1 MPKEGTKT
9 FANGG
14 LMFALHVRHN
24 KLKRIFGFVS
34 SIFLDLFVFK
44 FFTFNEDKNKPKKN
58 NIIIFFSDTSSKG
71 RQIHCMVSYRFVP
84 KEKVLKYELL

>member
-34 SIFLDLFVFK
+34 SIFLYLFVFK

-58 NIIIFFSDTSSKG
+58 NIIILFSDTSKG
-71 RQIHCMVSYRFVP
+71 RRIRCMVSYRFVP
-84 KEKVLKYELL
+84 EEKVLKYELL